1 MERAWLRRIEFR
13 RRAKKHQRKLD
24 KKQTQ
29 NNFFADLMKKGKEM
43 KSEKDKKRNNL
54 LDNDDNDEFMD
65 VKKEGGQKMN
75 SKV

>member
-1 MERAWLRRIEFR
+1 
-13 RRAKKHQRKLD
+13 
-24 KKQTQ
+24 
-29 NNFFADLMKKGKEM
+29 MKKGKEM
-43 KSEKDKKRNNL
+43 MSEKDKKRTNL